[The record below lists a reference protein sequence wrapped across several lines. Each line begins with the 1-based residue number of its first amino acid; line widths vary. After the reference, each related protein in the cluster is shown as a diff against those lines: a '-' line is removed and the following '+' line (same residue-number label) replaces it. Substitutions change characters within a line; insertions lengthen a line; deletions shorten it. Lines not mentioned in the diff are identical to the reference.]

1 MACSAAADMS
11 ACHGVPSQ
19 YIRMDEA
26 PFSSKNAAFCTG
38 WRVASLHVSCKM
50 DEKICLVEELH
61 VAMQGD
67 AVRLM
72 GSEISEFHLVSA
84 ERAKN
89 AGVKLHPHQ
98 YPTSSG
104 DQNQLLC

>member
-1 MACSAAADMS
+1 MQLQTCQHATEFQVNTLEWTRPLSHQKMLPF
-11 ACHGVPSQ
+11 VPAGGSHPS
-19 YIRMDEA
+19 I
-26 PFSSKNAAFCTG
+26 
-38 WRVASLHVSCKM
+38 SLAKWM
-50 DEKICLVEELH
+50 KKICLVEELH

-89 AGVKLHPHQ
+89 AGAKLHPHQ